1 MIDRRYASET
11 KCIRYEWLHIS
22 KYMSFQ
28 NVKIDLF
35 SERPLDIGK
44 GLRFI
49 NAMRSSY
56 LLILQLVKVGVQ

>member
-1 MIDRRYASET
+1 
-11 KCIRYEWLHIS
+11 
-22 KYMSFQ
+22 MSFR

-49 NAMRSSY
+49 NAVRSSY